1 MSFKELTKEQLIIEL
16 KKLIK
21 ENENVKSQLSEK
33 ELSQTKHSD
42 VSILD
47 YISEAIFI
55 QNENGVFVD
64 MNEGAVKMYGYSKKE
79 LIGMAP
85 DMIAA
90 PGKNNMEAVMNLL
103 KIALLTGET
112 QQTEFWAKRW
122 NGEIVLNDII
132 FNKGDH
138 LGKEVIIATARDITE
153 RKLNEERFREQ
164 NENLEKIN
172 AEKDKFFSIIAHDL
186 RSPFNGFLG
195 LTEIMADKLML
206 MSVNEIQKHASI
218 MKSSASNLYRLLE
231 NLLEWSRMQKG
242 VTVFKPEVFAL
253 SKVVNECIKTSV
265 DQAKTKD
272 ITFEVDIH
280 DKLFVFADI
289 HMVETIFRNLTSNA
303 VKYSQRGG
311 KIWITTLLNEENF
324 VEIAIRDNGIGMN
337 QEIVDNL
344 FRIDRNIKRNGT
356 EGEPSS
362 GLGLLLCKDFIEKNR
377 GRIRVESKVNEG
389 STFSFTLPMFFTK
402 KAEKD
407 TTGMLGGNSTIHES

>member
-1 MSFKELTKEQLIIEL
+1 MSFKEMTKEQLIIEL

-21 ENENVKSQLSEK
+21 ENENLKSQLSEK
-33 ELSQTKHSD
+33 ELAQTIPID
-42 VSILD
+42 ISIID

-55 QNENGVFVD
+55 QNEHGIFIDV
-64 MNEGAVKMYGYSKKE
+64 NEGAVKMYGYSKKE
-79 LIGMAP
+79 LIGASP
-85 DMIAA
+85 DIIAA
-90 PGKNNMEAVMNLL
+90 PEKNNLNTLMNLM
-103 KIALLTGET
+103 KIAFLTGET

-122 NGEIVLNDII
+122 NGDIILNDII
-132 FNKGDH
+132 FNKGNH

-242 VTVFKPEVFAL
+242 VTQYKPEVFAL
-253 SKVVNECIKTSV
+253 SKVVNECIKTSI

-311 KIWITTLLNEENF
+311 KIWITTMLNEENF

-362 GLGLLLCKDFIEKNR
+362 GLGLILCKDFIEKNR

-402 KAEKD
+402 KTEKD
-407 TTGMLGGNSTIHES
+407 ATDLMGRNSTIQES